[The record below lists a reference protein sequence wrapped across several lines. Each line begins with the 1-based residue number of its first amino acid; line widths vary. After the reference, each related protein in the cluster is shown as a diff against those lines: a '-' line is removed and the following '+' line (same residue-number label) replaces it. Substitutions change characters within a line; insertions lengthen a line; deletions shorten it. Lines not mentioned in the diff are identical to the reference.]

1 MDFGLSDEF
10 RAARRPKIVVA
21 PDVTHAK
28 VQKNAQDVL
37 IARRRSHH
45 FRLVVGRAA
54 ATVDGEPNVPEP
66 QKRWLALA
74 QHRRAE
80 DVAIECDGALY
91 VSNDEG
97 IRHHKLQ
104 FSTLIRSGYHE
115 HPLFERSRSVR
126 SMLLINQLNVKP
138 RIREPQ
144 RCYRG
149 DHR

>member
-1 MDFGLSDEF
+1 MDFGFGDEF
-10 RAARRPKIVVA
+10 RSARRPKIVVA
-21 PDVTHAK
+21 PDISHAK

-37 IARRRSHH
+37 IARRRSDH

-66 QKRWLALA
+66 QKRRFALA
-74 QHRRAE
+74 QHRSAE

-104 FSTLIRSGYHE
+104 FTLILSGY
-115 HPLFERSRSVR
+115 
-126 SMLLINQLNVKP
+126 
-138 RIREPQ
+138 
-144 RCYRG
+144 
-149 DHR
+149 